1 MFAVTLLSRPESLR
15 RGPQLQPS
23 RADAS
28 VDQVTRAQGAV
39 SSIATTVRLGGTGR
53 VHHAGEPSGAI
64 GPPCPDTAV

>member
-15 RGPQLQPS
+15 RGPQLQGS

-39 SSIATTVRLGGTGR
+39 SSIATVRLGRTGR

>member
-15 RGPQLQPS
+15 RGLQLQGS

-28 VDQVTRAQGAV
+28 VDQVTRAGRRRQYRDG
-39 SSIATTVRLGGTGR
+39 RRTGR